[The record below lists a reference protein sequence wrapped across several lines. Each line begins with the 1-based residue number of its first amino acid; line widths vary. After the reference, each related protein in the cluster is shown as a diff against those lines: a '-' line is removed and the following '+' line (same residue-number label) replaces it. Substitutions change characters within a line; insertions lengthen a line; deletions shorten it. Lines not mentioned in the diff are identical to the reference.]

1 MRSVHERAAEDERLV
16 LASRAGDESAFP
28 ALFDRWFD
36 PCVDVAWRILHDRD
50 AAADVAQETFLA
62 AWRELDRLRQP
73 SSFGGWVLRT
83 ARNRA
88 LNRLAGQ
95 RRSTVVGDE
104 DLTAALDGGAP
115 RPGSASTSAPT
126 SAWVSDRRGEDEP
139 AAAAERAEGAE
150 LVWAASA
157 ALGERDAS
165 VLDLHLRH
173 GFTAPEIA
181 EALGV
186 TANNAHQLLFRLKR
200 KLGGAIQAWVLWPA
214 ASRPGV
220 AGCAGLR
227 RAIDD
232 AGVTRFGPEAVRV
245 IDRHARDCDACQDRR
260 QLRVAPEV
268 LFGAVPIVPAGSIL
282 RARAVAALQAEGVPM
297 PASGPSPS
305 PNPSPSPDSGGSADS
320 TDSGGPASPQDPGAS
335 PGGEQGRAKGR
346 RWARAAVGVL
356 VAAVVAGGLVVAA
369 SGGGDAGDEQGVS
382 ARGDG
387 RGEADAGSDA
397 ETDAAASTTATSG
410 GAAPTTAAEAGDTTG
425 TSGAT
430 DSSGGGADDDP
441 GAVSDPVGHPGP
453 GGGSTDPDPDPQPPD
468 PDPDP
473 QPEPEPEP
481 EPEIDRF
488 TAVAGQPGGRPCQSA
503 QRPVTLTWATTGAD
517 TATLAGPNVPT
528 GAQPASGQTTACLDA
543 GQQPATYTLTVTGPG
558 GTATAVATP

>member
-1 MRSVHERAAEDERLV
+1 MQGVHERGAEDERLV

-95 RRSTVVGDE
+95 RRSTVASDD
-104 DLTAALDGGAP
+104 DLTAALDGPASGAP
-115 RPGSASTSAPT
+115 A
-126 SAWVSDRRGEDEP
+126 DRQDET
-139 AAAAERAEGAE
+139 AAAVERAEGAE

-220 AGCAGLR
+220 AGCPGLR
-227 RAIDD
+227 QAIDD

-245 IDRHARDCDACQDRR
+245 IDRHAQDCDACQDRR

-282 RARAVAALQAEGVPM
+282 RARAAAALQADGVPM
-297 PASGPSPS
+297 PASGPSSEPDPHSSGPADSLGS
-305 PNPSPSPDSGGSADS
+305 PGSPGGGSAGDGQAE
-320 TDSGGPASPQDPGAS
+320 DGEDGA
-335 PGGEQGRAKGR
+335 PPRARRGR
-346 RWARAAVGVL
+346 RTRIAAGAL
-356 VAAVVAGGLVVAA
+356 IVAIVVAGLAMAA
-369 SGGGDAGDEQGVS
+369 SGGGSSDDEQVATAADDEASSTSDASTTTVPATTSTTGG
-382 ARGDG
+382 AATTA
-387 RGEADAGSDA
+387 ADAG
-397 ETDAAASTTATSG
+397 TTV
-410 GAAPTTAAEAGDTTG
+410 
-425 TSGAT
+425 AT
-430 DSSGGGADDDP
+430 DPPPGPPGDESEDP
-441 GAVSDPVGHPGP
+441 GTTPDPVGDPGP
-453 GGGSTDPDPDPQPPD
+453 GGGSTDPDPDPEP
-468 PDPDP
+468 PDP
-473 QPEPEPEP
+473 QPEPEPE
-481 EPEIDRF
+481 ISRF
-488 TAVAGQPGGRPCQSA
+488 TAVAGQIGGRPCRSA
-503 QRPVTLTWATTGAD
+503 ERPITLTWASTGAD
-517 TATLAGPNVPT
+517 SASLAGPGAPG
-528 GAQPASGQTTACLDA
+528 GAQPASGQATACLDP
-543 GQQPATYTLTVTGPG
+543 GSPSATYTLTATGPG
-558 GTATAVATP
+558 GRATATASAGTPAPP

>member
-1 MRSVHERAAEDERLV
+1 MRSVHERGAEDERLV

-62 AWRELDRLRQP
+62 AWRELDRLREP

-88 LNRLAGQ
+88 LNRLAQQ
-95 RRSTVVGDE
+95 RRSAVVGDD

-115 RPGSASTSAPT
+115 GAAR
-126 SAWVSDRRGEDEP
+126 DRHGEDEP
-139 AAAAERAEGAE
+139 AVAAERAEGAE

-200 KLGGAIQAWVLWPA
+200 KLGSAIQAWVLWPA

-227 RAIDD
+227 QAIDD

-245 IDRHARDCDACQDRR
+245 IDGHARGCDACQDRR

-268 LFGAVPIVPAGSIL
+268 LFGAVPILPAGSIL
-282 RARAVAALQAEGVPM
+282 RARAAAALQADGVPM
-297 PASGPSPS
+297 PAIGPNSTPSPGS
-305 PNPSPSPDSGGSADS
+305 SGSGSPSDSPGSGAGSGGVGSGDGDGDGDGGGVAGGTARRGRRARIAVGAVVAAIVVVGMVVAAAGGGAPDGEQGTFAVDDGADS
-320 TDSGGPASPQDPGAS
+320 TPDASSDETTTTVPATTVATTGEDGGTTVATDPP
-335 PGGEQGRAKGR
+335 PGG
-346 RWARAAVGVL
+346 
-356 VAAVVAGGLVVAA
+356 
-369 SGGGDAGDEQGVS
+369 
-382 ARGDG
+382 DG
-387 RGEADAGSDA
+387 ED
-397 ETDAAASTTATSG
+397 TDDTDDT
-410 GAAPTTAAEAGDTTG
+410 GDTT
-425 TSGAT
+425 T
-430 DSSGGGADDDP
+430 P
-441 GAVSDPVGHPGP
+441 DPVV
-453 GGGSTDPDPDPQPPD
+453 DPDPDPEPPEPD
-468 PDPDP
+468 PES
-473 QPEPEPEP
+473 EPEPEL
-481 EPEIDRF
+481 EPEITRF
-488 TAVAGQPGGRPCQSA
+488 TAVAGQPGLRPCQSA
-503 QRPVTLTWATTGAD
+503 QRPVTLTWASSGAD
-517 TATLAGPNVPT
+517 SASLAGPGAPT
-528 GAQPASGQTTACLDA
+528 GAQPVSGQATACLDP
-543 GQQPATYTLTVTGPG
+543 GSQSTTYTLTVAGAG
-558 GTATAVATP
+558 GTATTTATA